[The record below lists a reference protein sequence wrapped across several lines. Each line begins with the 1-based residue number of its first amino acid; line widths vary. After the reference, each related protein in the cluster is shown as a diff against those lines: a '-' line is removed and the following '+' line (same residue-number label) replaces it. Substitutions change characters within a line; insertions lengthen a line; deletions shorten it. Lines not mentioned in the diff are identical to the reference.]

1 MAAATNGGRKV
12 SARLRIR
19 LPPTAWIDTVSTA
32 FPTATFRLLAG
43 MPTECGAMHL
53 GEVRAERPAAVADAI
68 RDHPAVVEYENLHAT
83 TDRALA
89 RYEAEETGLYE
100 FVEHAGVVPDYPVV
114 VRNGWFTVDLTDT
127 RDRVT
132 AIRDGLEA
140 AELPHELVSIVHL
153 YDDDPIVALHDDDRR
168 VTPRQREALD
178 VALQA
183 GYFEVPRESTLAEV
197 AEVLDVDT
205 STASGLIRRGV
216 GTLVEAA
223 RAGPRGHD

>member
-1 MAAATNGGRKV
+1 
-12 SARLRIR
+12 
-19 LPPTAWIDTVSTA
+19 
-32 FPTATFRLLAG
+32 
-43 MPTECGAMHL
+43 
-53 GEVRAERPAAVADAI
+53 
-68 RDHPAVVEYENLHAT
+68 
-83 TDRALA
+83 
-89 RYEAEETGLYE
+89 
-100 FVEHAGVVPDYPVV
+100 
-114 VRNGWFTVDLTDT
+114 VDLTDT
-127 RDRVT
+127 RERVT

-140 AELPHELVSIVHL
+140 AELPHELVSIV
-153 YDDDPIVALHDDDRR
+153 DLHDDGRR
-168 VTPRQREALD
+168 VTARQREALD